1 MSVGKV
7 LSKSLDL
14 QGNRTIATIQMDNQ
28 FAPVHEDTRAIL
40 RTKTILGETYVELSP
55 GTPRSP
61 TIPDGGM
68 LARGNVQPAVQLDQ
82 IFDALDP
89 RTRAAFRQ
97 WQQELAQAVRGN
109 GQNLNDVLGNLPTFA
124 GDATDLLRVLDVQH
138 TAVVNLVQNARHRVR
153 GAQPQPVRAAQPDH
167 LAASRRSRPPRPTTT
182 RSSPRCTCSRP
193 SSTRPS

>member
-1 MSVGKV
+1 MFTSKPSVPKIVTMVLFTLSCIGLLLFLWLSFGGTIPFAAQGYRFQVAFPNAAQLADEADVRISGVSVGKV
-7 LSKSLDL
+7 IAKSLDP

-28 FAPVHEDTRAIL
+28 FAPVHEDARAIL

-68 LARGNVQPAVQLDQ
+68 LARSNVQSAVQLDQ

-109 GQNLNDVLGNLPTFA
+109 GQNLNNVFGNLPAFA
-124 GDATDLLRVLDVQH
+124 AD
-138 TAVVNLVQNARHRVR
+138 
-153 GAQPQPVRAAQPDH
+153 
-167 LAASRRSRPPRPTTT
+167 S
-182 RSSPRCTCSRP
+182 
-193 SSTRPS
+193 